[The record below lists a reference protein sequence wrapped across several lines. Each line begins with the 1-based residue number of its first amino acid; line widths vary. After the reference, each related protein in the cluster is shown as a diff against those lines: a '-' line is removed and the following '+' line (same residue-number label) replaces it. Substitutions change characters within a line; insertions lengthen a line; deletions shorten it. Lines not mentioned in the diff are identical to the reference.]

1 MHTLFNKELDN
12 LRSIIQEILMG
23 LTHIIDRRLNGKNKS
38 AVNRERFVRRYRQHI
53 KKAVSDAVSKRSITD
68 IDRGD
73 NISIPSKDL
82 DEPTFRSGQ
91 GGLRER
97 VNPGN
102 KDFTTGDQ
110 VSKPTKE
117 QCAQGLGQ
125 GAASDS
131 GEGVDEFVFQISQE
145 EFLDC
150 MFEDLAL
157 PNLVKKQLKN
167 TTSFKYQRAGYSNQ
181 GNPAKINV
189 VRSLQKAYGRR
200 LALAGKRRENIETLE
215 LKLVDFESL
224 PEDYTTQ
231 IRTLKLKI
239 DKLKTRLKRIPWID
253 EVDLKFN
260 QHIKLALPNISAVMF
275 CLMDIS
281 GSMSKMHKDIAKRFY
296 TLLYIFLKRNYKK
309 IDVIFIRHHTSA
321 KEVDE
326 EEFFYSR
333 ETGGTIVSSALKL
346 MSEIIKQRY
355 PATDWNIY
363 AAQASDGDNW
373 NGDSPVCLK
382 LLREDILPDI
392 QYFAFIEITK
402 LEHQSLWHEYE
413 TLSPEFPE
421 SFAIQNIRD
430 ESDIY
435 PVFRELFS
443 GKGNYHE

>member
-1 MHTLFNKELDN
+1 
-12 LRSIIQEILMG
+12 MG

-38 AVNRERFVRRYRQHI
+38 AVNRERFLRRYRQHI

-68 IDRGD
+68 IERGD

-82 DEPTFRSGQ
+82 DEPTFQSGH
-91 GGLRER
+91 GGLRET

-102 KDFTTGDQ
+102 KDFTTGDRIAKP
-110 VSKPTKE
+110 SK
-117 QCAQGLGQ
+117 GQ
-125 GAASDS
+125 GEQGSGHGETSDS

-150 MFEDLAL
+150 MFEDLEL
-157 PNLVKKQLKN
+157 PNLVKKQLKD

-200 LALAGKRRENIETLE
+200 LALTGRKRESLKQLE
-215 LKLVDFESL
+215 LKLMDLESST
-224 PEDYTTQ
+224 EDDTTE

-239 DKLKTRLKRIPWID
+239 EKFKTRIKKIPWID
-253 EVDLKFN
+253 DVDLKYN
-260 QHIKLALPNISAVMF
+260 QHVKIALPSTSAVMF
-275 CLMDIS
+275 CLMDVS

-296 TLLYIFLKRNYKK
+296 ILLYLFLKRNYKK

-346 MSEIIKQRY
+346 MNDIIKQRY
-355 PATDWNIY
+355 PANDWNIY

-373 NGDSPVCLK
+373 NGDSPLCLK
-382 LLREDILPDI
+382 VLREDILPKI
-392 QYFAFIEITK
+392 QYFAYIEITK
-402 LEHQSLWHEYE
+402 LEHQSLWDEYE
-413 TLSPEFPE
+413 SLSPEFPDN
-421 SFAIQNIRD
+421 FAIQTISN
-430 ESDIY
+430 ESEIY

-443 GKGNYHE
+443 RKESHHG

>member
-1 MHTLFNKELDN
+1 
-12 LRSIIQEILMG
+12 MG

-38 AVNRERFVRRYRQHI
+38 AVNRERFLRRYRQHI

-91 GGLRER
+91 GGLRET

-110 VSKPTKE
+110 VAKPSKGKGE
-117 QCAQGLGQ
+117 QGSGQ
-125 GAASDS
+125 GEASDS

-150 MFEDLAL
+150 MFEDLEL
-157 PNLVKKQLKN
+157 PNLVKKQLKD

-200 LALAGKRRENIETLE
+200 LALTGKKRESIKKLA
-215 LKLVDFESL
+215 LKLMELESST
-224 PEDYTTQ
+224 EDYTTE

-239 DKLKTRLKRIPWID
+239 EKFKTRIKKIPWID
-253 EVDLKFN
+253 DVDLKFN
-260 QHIKLALPNISAVMF
+260 QHVKIALPSTSAVMF
-275 CLMDIS
+275 CLMDVS

-296 TLLYIFLKRNYKK
+296 ILLYLFLKRNYKK

-346 MSEIIKQRY
+346 MNDIIKQRY
-355 PATDWNIY
+355 PAIDWNIY

-373 NGDSPVCLK
+373 NDDSPLCLK
-382 LLREDILPDI
+382 VLREDILPQI
-392 QYFAFIEITK
+392 QYFAYIEITK

-413 TLSPEFPE
+413 SLSPEFPDN
-421 SFAIQNIRD
+421 FAIQNISD
-430 ESDIY
+430 ESEIY
-435 PVFRELFS
+435 PVFRELFTRKDS
-443 GKGNYHE
+443 HHE

>member
-1 MHTLFNKELDN
+1 
-12 LRSIIQEILMG
+12 MG

-38 AVNRERFVRRYRQHI
+38 AVNRERFLRRYRQHI

-91 GGLRER
+91 GGLRET

-110 VSKPTKE
+110 VAKPSKGKGE
-117 QCAQGLGQ
+117 QGSGQ
-125 GAASDS
+125 GEASDS

-150 MFEDLAL
+150 MFEDLEL
-157 PNLVKKQLKN
+157 PNLVKKQLKD

-200 LALAGKRRENIETLE
+200 LALTGKKRESIKKLA
-215 LKLVDFESL
+215 LKLMELESST
-224 PEDYTTQ
+224 EDYTTE

-239 DKLKTRLKRIPWID
+239 EKLKTRIKKIPWID
-253 EVDLKFN
+253 DVDLKFN
-260 QHIKLALPNISAVMF
+260 QHVKIALPSTSAVMF
-275 CLMDIS
+275 CLMDVS

-296 TLLYIFLKRNYKK
+296 ILLYLFLKRNYKK

-346 MSEIIKQRY
+346 MNDIIKQRY
-355 PATDWNIY
+355 PAADWNIY

-373 NGDSPVCLK
+373 NDDSPLCLK
-382 LLREDILPDI
+382 VLREDILPQI
-392 QYFAFIEITK
+392 QYFAYIEITK
-402 LEHQSLWHEYE
+402 LEHQSLWLEYE
-413 TLSPEFPE
+413 SLSPEFPDN
-421 SFAIQNIRD
+421 FAIQTISD
-430 ESDIY
+430 ESEIY
-435 PVFRELFS
+435 PVFRELFTRKDS
-443 GKGNYHE
+443 HHE

>member
-1 MHTLFNKELDN
+1 
-12 LRSIIQEILMG
+12 
-23 LTHIIDRRLNGKNKS
+23 
-38 AVNRERFVRRYRQHI
+38 
-53 KKAVSDAVSKRSITD
+53 VSDAVSKRSITD

-91 GGLRER
+91 GGLRET

-110 VSKPTKE
+110 VAKPSK
-117 QCAQGLGQ
+117 GQ
-125 GAASDS
+125 GGQGSGQGEASDS

-150 MFEDLAL
+150 MFEDLEL
-157 PNLVKKQLKN
+157 PNLVKKQLKD

-200 LALAGKRRENIETLE
+200 LALTGKRRENIKKLE
-215 LKLVDFESL
+215 LKLMDLESS
-224 PEDYTTQ
+224 PEDDTTE

-239 DKLKTRLKRIPWID
+239 EKFKTRIKRIPWID

-260 QHIKLALPNISAVMF
+260 QHVKLALPSTSAVMF
-275 CLMDIS
+275 CLMDVS
-281 GSMSKMHKDIAKRFY
+281 GSMSQMHKDIAKRFY
-296 TLLYIFLKRNYKK
+296 ILLYLFLKRNYKK

-346 MSEIIKQRY
+346 MNDIIKQRY

-373 NGDSPVCLK
+373 NGDSPLCLK
-382 LLREDILPDI
+382 LLREDILPQI
-392 QYFAFIEITK
+392 QYFAYIEITK

-413 TLSPEFPE
+413 ALSPEFPDN
-421 SFAIQNIRD
+421 FAIQNISD
-430 ESDIY
+430 ESEIY
-435 PVFRELFS
+435 PVFRELFTRKDS
-443 GKGNYHE
+443 HHE

>member
-1 MHTLFNKELDN
+1 
-12 LRSIIQEILMG
+12 MG

-38 AVNRERFVRRYRQHI
+38 AVNRERFLRRYRQHI

-68 IDRGD
+68 IERGD

-82 DEPTFRSGQ
+82 DEPTFRSGH
-91 GGLRER
+91 GGLRET

-102 KDFTTGDQ
+102 KDFTTGDRIAKP
-110 VSKPTKE
+110 SK
-117 QCAQGLGQ
+117 GQ
-125 GAASDS
+125 GEQGSGQGEASDS

-150 MFEDLAL
+150 MFEDLEL
-157 PNLVKKQLKN
+157 PNLVKKQLKDI
-167 TTSFKYQRAGYSNQ
+167 TSFKYQRAGYSNQ

-200 LALAGKRRENIETLE
+200 LALTGKKRESLKKLE
-215 LKLVDFESL
+215 LKLMDLESST
-224 PEDYTTQ
+224 EDDTTE

-239 DKLKTRLKRIPWID
+239 EKFKTRIKKIPWID
-253 EVDLKFN
+253 DVDLKFN
-260 QHIKLALPNISAVMF
+260 QHVKMALPSTSAVMF
-275 CLMDIS
+275 CLMDVS

-296 TLLYIFLKRNYKK
+296 ILLYLFLKRNYKK

-346 MSEIIKQRY
+346 MNDIIKQRY
-355 PATDWNIY
+355 PAIDWNIY

-373 NGDSPVCLK
+373 NGDSPLCLK
-382 LLREDILPDI
+382 VLREDILPQI
-392 QYFAFIEITK
+392 QYFAYIEITK
-402 LEHQSLWHEYE
+402 LEHQSLWDEYE
-413 TLSPEFPE
+413 SLSPEFPDN
-421 SFAIQNIRD
+421 FAIQTISN
-430 ESDIY
+430 ESEIY

-443 GKGNYHE
+443 RKESHHG